1 VPLLQEEA
9 YQSRRY
15 LRKHCFSHLKEEDG
29 GEVELRVLQAG
40 HYFGEQV
47 SPLGQSVQGA
57 DDKLGQFLNQGI

>member
-1 VPLLQEEA
+1 MQEEA

-15 LRKHCFSHLKEEDG
+15 LTKHCFSNRKEEDG

-47 SPLGQSVQGA
+47 SPMGQSVVWA
-57 DDKLGQFLNQGI
+57 EK